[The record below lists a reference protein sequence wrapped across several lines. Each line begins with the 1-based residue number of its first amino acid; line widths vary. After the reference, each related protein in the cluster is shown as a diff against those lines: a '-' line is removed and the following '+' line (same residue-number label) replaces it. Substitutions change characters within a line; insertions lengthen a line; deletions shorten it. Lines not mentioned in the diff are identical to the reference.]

1 MTRYLPDTT
10 FFIDFERR
18 QPHAESFVRQCAE
31 RGDTLSVCLI
41 TLAEYYS
48 GRVPGERPAM
58 DWLINSCIYWEMPRD
73 IGVLAAQHRLDV
85 RKRGIQIELPDA
97 LIAALAFVRGATVV
111 TENPK
116 DFQMAGLSLLSLR
129 ADT

>member
-1 MTRYLPDTT
+1 
-10 FFIDFERR
+10 
-18 QPHAESFVRQCAE
+18 
-31 RGDTLSVCLI
+31 
-41 TLAEYYS
+41 
-48 GRVPGERPAM
+48 M